1 MGEAHR
7 GGKLLEES
15 TSVAR
20 AFRELTTR
28 VWPFVAPQR
37 GRIVVGTL
45 CILVS
50 LSLSLIYPQ
59 IIRIIIDQGI
69 EASDAA
75 QIQNWSYL
83 LLAVLFLDLPA
94 NYFRAYLFDGAARR
108 TSLAVASAVQTNLL
122 KQEIGFFDEE
132 NTAELS
138 ARTLG
143 DSQQIGQLFS
153 LVIPDGIRFGLLA
166 LCAVPLMIYTTPIL
180 SIVVIGVVPLL
191 ALMTS
196 LLGRFLQVRQST
208 ETRQNALLG
217 AVNLETLKAI
227 RTIRAF
233 SREDIEHTRLDENIG
248 QTVRVGDF
256 RARAYAMLEAL
267 GAFSA
272 EAGIVIGIWLG
283 GSLIV
288 SGRITSGELVT
299 FIIYAGLVVRS
310 FRNISVVS
318 GQIMRIHGATNRLF
332 QLLQRSPLRPES
344 GVLCPEIAQGDI
356 ELRDIFF
363 NYPSRP
369 EVPILQ
375 GLNLHIPAGEFLAVA
390 GPSGMGKSTIGNLII
405 RFYDPNQG
413 EVLFDGHNLRE
424 LDTGWLRRQVVFVQQ
439 DPSIFS
445 RSIDENVRFGSEEAD
460 AESVQTA
467 LTHVNAHEFIDRQ
480 EKGIQTELGD
490 HGVTLSGGQRQ
501 RLAIARALLRRPRVL
516 ILDEATSALDS
527 ETESWIKSA
536 LKQLDY
542 KPTVIMVAHRLST
555 IVDADRVIL
564 IQDGVVKASGT
575 HDELV
580 AQSEDYKSLF
590 SSQFVDA
597 GPS

>member
-1 MGEAHR
+1 M
-7 GGKLLEES
+7 LEES

-20 AFRELTTR
+20 AFRELTAR
-28 VWPFVAPQR
+28 VWPFMAPQR
-37 GRIVVGTL
+37 GRILVATL

-69 EASDAA
+69 EVSDASL
-75 QIQNWSYL
+75 IQNWSYL

-108 TSLAVASAVQTNLL
+108 TSLRITSAVQTNLL

-132 NTAELS
+132 NTAELN
-138 ARTLG
+138 ARALG

-166 LCAVPLMIYTTPIL
+166 ICAVPLMVYTTPIL
-180 SIVVIGVVPLL
+180 SIVVIAVVPLL

-196 LLGRFLQVRQST
+196 FLGRFLQVRQSK
-208 ETRQNALLG
+208 EARQNAFLG

-233 SREDIEHTRLDENIG
+233 SREDVEHARLDRKID
-248 QTVRVGDF
+248 QVILTGDF
-256 RARAYAMLEAL
+256 RARASAMLEAL

-288 SGRITSGELVT
+288 SGRLTSGELVT

-310 FRNISVVS
+310 FRNLSVVS
-318 GQIMRIHGATNRLF
+318 GEIMRIHGATDRLF
-332 QLLQRSPLRPES
+332 ELLRRSPLRPES
-344 GVLCPEIAQGDI
+344 GVLCPSAAHGEI
-356 ELRDIFF
+356 EMRDICF

-369 EVPILQ
+369 DVPILR
-375 GLNLHIPAGEFLAVA
+375 GLNLRIPPGEFLAVA
-390 GPSGMGKSTIGNLII
+390 GPSGMGKSTIGNLIV
-405 RFYDPNQG
+405 RFYDPDQG

-424 LDTGWLRRQVVFVQQ
+424 LDTQWLRKQVVLVQQ

-445 RSIDENVRFGSEEAD
+445 RSIEDNVLFGSEGAEV
-460 AESVQTA
+460 ESVHTA
-467 LTHVNAHEFIDRQ
+467 LKNVNAHEFIERQ
-480 EKGIQTELGD
+480 VEGIQTVLGD

-527 ETESWIKSA
+527 ENESWIKAA
-536 LKQLDY
+536 LKELDY

-575 HDELV
+575 HSELV
-580 AQSEDYKSLF
+580 DHSQDYRNLF
-590 SSQFVDA
+590 SSQFVETTS
-597 GPS
+597 P